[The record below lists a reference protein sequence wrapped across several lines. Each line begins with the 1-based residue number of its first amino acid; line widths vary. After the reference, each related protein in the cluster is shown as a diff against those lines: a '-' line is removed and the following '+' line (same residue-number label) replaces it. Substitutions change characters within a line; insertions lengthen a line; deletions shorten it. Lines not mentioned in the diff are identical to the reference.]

1 MTKREKWSVKQ
12 PMFIGV
18 VTLCTL
24 IGGFGT
30 WAVMSNI
37 AGAVVADGH
46 IEVDQ
51 NRQVVQH
58 IDGGIVGDIYVEEG
72 DRVEAGDTLIRLD
85 DNLLRSE
92 LTIVEAQLYELA
104 ARRSRLEAER
114 DSSATVVFDDEL
126 LEAAQTQVEVADL
139 VRGQERLYHA
149 KLETVSQEIEQLD
162 KRRSQIRNQIEGIRA
177 QQASAN
183 VQLGLI
189 VEELTSQQLLLD
201 RGLAQVATVLAL
213 RRTQAALEGELGELV
228 AAEAQAEGQITEIDI
243 EILKLG
249 TTRRE
254 DAITRLRD
262 LRHQELEQTTRRRSL
277 IERLN
282 RLDITSPVS
291 GIVYGMTVQ
300 TPRSVIRAAEPVLYV
315 VPQDRPLIIAAQVD
329 PIHIDQIYSGQEV
342 VLRFLALDQRQ
353 TPELYGTVNLI
364 SADAFENETL
374 GLKYFKVEIQLN
386 DGETVKLPPG
396 VDLVPGM
403 PVESYIRTSD
413 RSPMAYL
420 LKPLSDYFVR
430 AFRET

>member
-1 MTKREKWSVKQ
+1 
-12 PMFIGV
+12 MFIGV